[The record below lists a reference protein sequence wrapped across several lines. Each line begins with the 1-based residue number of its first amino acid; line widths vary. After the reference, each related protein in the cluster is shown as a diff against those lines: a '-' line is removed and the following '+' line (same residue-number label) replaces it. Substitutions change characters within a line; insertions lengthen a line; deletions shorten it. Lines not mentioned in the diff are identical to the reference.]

1 MSVCWRPSGTG
12 GAPAQ
17 AALSVIRAR
26 ESLVE
31 ARTKLI
37 NAVRGLLKSC
47 GARVNKGASESFP
60 KQANGQVPEILR
72 PAVGPLLETIDT
84 LSEQIAYYDQLLK
97 HLAQTRYPETE
108 LLTQVPGVGT
118 LTALAFRLT
127 IDDAGRFRR
136 SRDVGGYLGLR
147 PRQQDSGEQRPQLRI
162 TKAGDRYLRSTLVNC
177 AHHILG
183 PFGADTDLRRW
194 GLKLC
199 ERGGKNAKKRAIVA
213 VARKL
218 AVLLHHLWV
227 SGEVYEPLR
236 HPAADSLAA

>member
-1 MSVCWRPSGTG
+1 M
-12 GAPAQ
+12 
-17 AALSVIRAR
+17 
-26 ESLVE
+26 
-31 ARTKLI
+31 
-37 NAVRGLLKSC
+37 
-47 GARVNKGASESFP
+47 
-60 KQANGQVPEILR
+60 
-72 PAVGPLLETIDT
+72 
-84 LSEQIAYYDQLLK
+84 
-97 HLAQTRYPETE
+97 
-108 LLTQVPGVGT
+108 
-118 LTALAFRLT
+118 
-127 IDDAGRFRR
+127 
-136 SRDVGGYLGLR
+136 
-147 PRQQDSGEQRPQLRI
+147 
-162 TKAGDRYLRSTLVNC
+162 RSTLVNC